1 MMKRFSFLLAV
12 LLCYSVSFGQSIT
25 RSATVASQSGNVAWA
40 APASISEAIISNDG
54 RYLKSDLE
62 PNQPSGV
69 LNLTG
74 FNFNVPLSASVT
86 GIVVTIKRH
95 AGFGQLTDKVIRLV
109 QIGAQTG
116 DNKASASNWS
126 INDVSWTYG
135 ATNDKWGIG
144 ILTSSQVNAPGF
156 GISIQIQN
164 GSVPASAFID
174 HVSIT
179 IYYSA
184 SQQFPVRFVSFVS
197 KKETAGMHLTWRV
210 HEEDRL
216 LRYEI
221 ERSSDGTKFEKI
233 AIVPAKAN
241 EEYSYIDPHPL
252 TGKSFYRIKGIDLD
266 SKYGYSPVLS
276 FNAGKA
282 GVVFKA
288 FPTLVQ
294 TQLTVQHDPAA
305 ADTRIII
312 SNPDGK
318 IIRNIIPPKGST
330 ETLVELSSVGHGI
343 YVLKYSGENGTV
355 ETLKF
360 LKQ

>member
-1 MMKRFSFLLAV
+1 MMKRFSFLLTA
-12 LLCYSVSFGQSIT
+12 LLCYSFSFGQSIT
-25 RSATVASQSGNVAWA
+25 RSATIASQSGNVAWA
-40 APASISEAIISNDG
+40 APATISEAIISNDG

-62 PNQPSGV
+62 PNQPSGI

-74 FNFNVPLSASVT
+74 FAFNVPINASIS

-95 AGFGQLTDKVIRLV
+95 AGFGQLTDKVIRLI
-109 QIGAQTG
+109 QASAQTG
-116 DNKASASNWS
+116 ENKASGSNWS
-126 INDVSWTYG
+126 INDVSWKYG
-135 ATNDKWGIG
+135 ATNDKWGIAV
-144 ILTSSQVNAPGF
+144 LSPSQVNSPGF
-156 GISIQIQN
+156 GISIQVQN

-174 HVSIT
+174 QVSIT
-179 IYYSA
+179 IYYAA

-197 KKETAGMHLTWRV
+197 KKENAGMQLTWKV

-221 ERSSDGTKFEKI
+221 ERGSDGIKFEKI

-241 EEYSYIDPHPL
+241 EEYSYIDLHPL
-252 TGKSFYRIKGIDLD
+252 TGKSFYRIKGVDID

-288 FPTLVQ
+288 FPTVVQ
-294 TQLTVQHDPAA
+294 TQLTVQHDAAA

-312 SNPDGK
+312 SDQDGK
-318 IIRNIIPPKGST
+318 IIRNITPFKGST
-330 ETLVELSSVGHGI
+330 ETLVELSSIGHGI
-343 YVLKYSGENGTV
+343 YVLKYTGDNGMG